1 MSSTVLS
8 HHHMLHVTLQVL
20 GTGVI
25 VLQQPG
31 MGTMPYDNQMKS
43 NVNLTTKK
51 SNKFDGKASCISLI
65 ERHESTNSHH
75 QKQIS
80 TKWLY
85 LQWSSSVYF
94 FFTHH
99 CFALFPPWRLPYAS
113 NGQDLGGTKRPSGV
127 VEFRVCSQQSLLRVI
142 CRWLKLQF
150 YKQSW
155 KKQKTCW
162 KFQFFRFSKKKC
174 NVIWKDME

>member
-20 GTGVI
+20 GTEVI

-31 MGTMPYDNQMKS
+31 MGTMPLRQPNEVKRQLDH
-43 NVNLTTKK
+43 KK
-51 SNKFDGKASCISLI
+51 TNKFDGKASCISLI

-99 CFALFPPWRLPYAS
+99 CCFALFPPWRLPYAS

-127 VEFRVCSQQSLLRVI
+127 VEFRVCSQQSILRV
-142 CRWLKLQF
+142 
-150 YKQSW
+150 S
-155 KKQKTCW
+155 
-162 KFQFFRFSKKKC
+162 SK
-174 NVIWKDME
+174 V

>member
-1 MSSTVLS
+1 
-8 HHHMLHVTLQVL
+8 
-20 GTGVI
+20 
-25 VLQQPG
+25 
-31 MGTMPYDNQMKS
+31 MKS

-75 QKQIS
+75 QKQTS
-80 TKWLY
+80 TKWPY

-99 CFALFPPWRLPYAS
+99 CCFALFPPWRLPYAS

-127 VEFRVCSQQSLLRVI
+127 AEFRVCSQQSLLRVSSKG
-142 CRWLKLQF
+142 LKLQS

-155 KKQKTCW
+155 KKTKNMLEIPAFGFP
-162 KFQFFRFSKKKC
+162 KR
-174 NVIWKDME
+174 NVIWKRHGIEVPVTSKTSTRKKNNLE